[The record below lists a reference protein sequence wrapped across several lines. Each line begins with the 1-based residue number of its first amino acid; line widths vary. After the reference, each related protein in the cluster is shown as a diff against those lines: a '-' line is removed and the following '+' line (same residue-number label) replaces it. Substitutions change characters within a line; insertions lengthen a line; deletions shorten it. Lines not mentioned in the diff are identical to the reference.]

1 MSAKNNLK
9 TTLVTGATGFVG
21 INLVH
26 ALLEKG
32 YKVACL
38 VRNTSKAQILQ
49 NLPVQLLQG
58 DLHDLSAIQ
67 TMGSSLHTVYH
78 AAGAI
83 KAPDRNRFFQINQA
97 GTRNLLET
105 LTKTNPGLNR
115 FIYISS
121 LAAAGPSAA
130 NHSRTEDETPSP
142 ISWYGE
148 SKLAA
153 ENEVLQFKNAF
164 ATTILRP
171 SAVYGPYDKEI
182 FLIFR
187 MIKLGCLITPG
198 RHVRQ
203 FSLIHV
209 SDLVNAMIKAGES
222 TGPTGGIYHISRP
235 EMYLWED
242 VGRAIARELGKSFHR
257 ISLPEWMAQS
267 AGIAGDFWTRLTKRT
282 ASINSQK
289 VRELLEPSWLCDSSR
304 AQEQLGFNPTIDL
317 ESGIRSTIRWYK
329 NQGWL

>member
-1 MSAKNNLK
+1 MNL
-9 TTLVTGATGFVG
+9 TDNSRTVLVTGATGFVG

-38 VRNTSKAQILQ
+38 VRNRSNTRILQ

-58 DLHDLSAIQ
+58 DLHNLSAIQ
-67 TMGSSLHTVYH
+67 TLGASLHTVYH

-97 GTRNLLET
+97 GTRNLLEI
-105 LTKTNPGLNR
+105 LAKTNPGLNR

-121 LAAAGPSAA
+121 LAAAGPSAV
-130 NHSRTEDETPSP
+130 NHLRTEDETSSP

-153 ENEVLQFKNAF
+153 ENEVLQFKNRF

-187 MIKLGCLITPG
+187 MIKFGGLITPG

-209 SDLVNAMIKAGES
+209 SDLVNAMIKTGES
-222 TGPTGGIYHISRP
+222 TDPTGGIYHISRP
-235 EMYLWED
+235 EIYLWDD
-242 VGRAIARELGKSFHR
+242 VGQAIARELGKSFHR
-257 ISLPEWMAQS
+257 ISLPEWMAKS
-267 AGIAGDFWTRLTKRT
+267 AGVAGDFWTRLTKRT

-289 VRELLEPSWLCDSSR
+289 VRELLEPSWLCDSTR
-304 AQEQLGFNPTIDL
+304 AQKQLGFNPTIDL

>member
-1 MSAKNNLK
+1 MKSPDSLR
-9 TTLVTGATGFVG
+9 TVLVTGATGFVG

-26 ALLEKG
+26 SLLEKG
-32 YKVACL
+32 YSVACL
-38 VRNTSKAQILQ
+38 VRNTSDTRILQ

-58 DLHDLSAIQ
+58 DLNDLSAIRAL
-67 TMGSSLHTVYH
+67 GASLHTVYH
-78 AAGAI
+78 VAGAI
-83 KAPDRNRFFQINQA
+83 KAANRHQFFQINQA
-97 GTRNLLET
+97 GTCNLLET

-130 NHSRTEDETPSP
+130 NRPRTENEPASP

-164 ATTILRP
+164 PTTILRP
-171 SAVYGPYDKEI
+171 SAVYGPYDREI

-187 MIKLGCLITPG
+187 MIKFGGLVTPG
-198 RHVRQ
+198 RNVRQ

-209 SDLVNAMIKAGES
+209 SDLVNAMIQTGES
-222 TGPTGGIYHISRP
+222 ADPTGGIYHISRP
-235 EMYLWED
+235 EIYLWDD
-242 VGRAIARELGKSFHR
+242 VGQAIAKELGKSFRR
-257 ISLPEWMAQS
+257 ICLPEWMAKT
-267 AGIAGDFWTRLTKRT
+267 AGLAGDFWTSITKRT

-289 VRELLEPSWLCDSSR
+289 VRELLEPSWLCDSSS
-304 AQEQLGFNPTIDL
+304 AHKQLGFNPTMDL

>member
-1 MSAKNNLK
+1 MNSIDKPR
-9 TTLVTGATGFVG
+9 TVLVTGATGFIG

-38 VRNTSKAQILQ
+38 VRNTSNTRILQ
-49 NLPVQLLQG
+49 NLPVQLLEG
-58 DLHDLSAIQ
+58 DLHDLSAIRALG
-67 TMGSSLHTVYH
+67 TSLHTVYH
-78 AAGAI
+78 TAGAI

-105 LTKTNPGLNR
+105 LAQTNPGLHR

-121 LAAAGPSAA
+121 LAAAGPSTA
-130 NHSRTEDETPSP
+130 NRPRTEEETSTP

-153 ENEVLQFKNAF
+153 ENEVLHFKNTF
-164 ATTILRP
+164 PVTILRP

-209 SDLVNAMIKAGES
+209 SDLVNALIKAGES
-222 TGPTGGIYHISRP
+222 TDPTGGIYHISRP
-235 EMYLWED
+235 EIYLWED
-242 VGRAIARELGKSFHR
+242 VGHAIARELGKSFHR
-257 ISLPEWMAQS
+257 ISLPEWMAKS
-267 AGIAGDFWTRLTKRT
+267 AGIAGDFWTNITKRT

-304 AQEQLGFNPTIDL
+304 AQGQLGFNPTIDL